1 MFLDLCRIREHQE
14 GIASALDTV
23 VGSLDTSC
31 CLGHLHHPEFRFR
44 WQVCHLI
51 GFVCDIGLGTSR
63 VTGTVLFVQ
72 DVVYNLAFS
81 SARLCL
87 LTLNAFTVT

>member
-1 MFLDLCRIREHQE
+1 MFLDLRRIREHQE
-14 GIASALDTV
+14 GIASALDSV
-23 VGSLDTSC
+23 VELLDT

-72 DVVYNLAFS
+72 DVVYNLAFLP
-81 SARLCL
+81 ARLCL